1 MKVASCGIHG
11 FHETIGLDVDQIRVF
26 WTLESNEHA
35 VQTAY
40 RVVVSTSKRD
50 LADDG
55 STNPNATCDSG
66 KVASDEQR
74 NILCKPDDGFRSTCS
89 YHWRVTV
96 WDEHDVAT
104 QSEVHTFFT
113 AYPRSQLLPPYS
125 MNQKYMPNSSL
136 IFRTWFEDIED
147 KWKAVWIGDG
157 GDKPLYLRKS
167 FNLARKPCKAIALAS
182 GLGHFDLHV
191 NGQPASDHVI
201 DPGWSNYH
209 RTVQYV
215 GYDLTAHID
224 AGDNVLAA
232 HLGNGFYAGSGT
244 EEDRFFWPMYEDNTY
259 VRYGNELC
267 FFAELHLFY
276 EDGTHD
282 IMHTDPSWK
291 VRKSATTLANIYASE
306 THDMRLYPSGWT
318 SPSFNEAEWV
328 SAKPLTGPRGLL
340 RYQSQPP
347 VVLHDKLEPVST
359 TTPRPGVVCFD
370 LGQNASIMLHLAV
383 EGPAGS
389 EIIVRYSETANE
401 DGTVLM
407 PDPLF
412 KDFETKVYSKI
423 YLAGTGAPENWRPD
437 FSFTAARYIQIEG
450 VSTEEGLGLP
460 VVRSIHGRHISSAST
475 RVGSM
480 KTDKEDVN
488 ALIKASHWSLSSN
501 IFSYHTDCPQI
512 EKFGWLEVTHLLAPA
527 SQYVF
532 GMEALYTKIIYDMID
547 AQEPSGLV
555 PTMAPEIRYMCGP
568 LHDTISWGGA
578 LCLLPEL
585 LVKYYSSTWVIPQV
599 YPAAVRYMD
608 YMKSKER
615 LGGLIEHGLGD
626 WGRDIA
632 WGNLQA
638 NIETAYYYKCLQN
651 TEMMARHLGLT
662 QEAEKYK
669 TWAARVYDVYN
680 EELLITDDESLPYTY
695 YTSRDNIGQRDC
707 QAVAQAYALQFNMV
721 PAEQIPSVQQ
731 AFLASVSDNRIRS
744 GELGLKCIFETLI
757 DLQRPDIVLA
767 MARQEEHPSYMRFL
781 RKGETTFLEF
791 WQDECRSKSH
801 DLFCTIHEWFYAGV
815 LGIRPVGD
823 AYRTF
828 VVRPPYDSE
837 FKDVE
842 GFVDCPYGRVALKFS
857 QTAENVLLHVTVPIG
872 TEASIAI
879 PESFGSSVKVLRGDR
894 EVAANRQGQ
903 NLQLKNG
910 GYSIEF
916 R

>member
-1 MKVASCGIHG
+1 MSATMRVLNCGIHG
-11 FHETIGLDVDQIRVF
+11 FHETLGLDVDEVRVF
-26 WTLESNEHA
+26 WTLEADKYA
-35 VQTAY
+35 VQAAY
-40 RVVVSTSKRD
+40 RVVVSTSEEDVAAEPASNIDFAFDTGRI
-50 LADDG
+50 
-55 STNPNATCDSG
+55 ST
-66 KVASDEQR
+66 DEQR
-74 NILCKPDDGFRSTCS
+74 NILLWDG
-89 YHWRVTV
+89 
-96 WDEHDVAT
+96 DGVAT
-104 QSEVHTFFT
+104 HSEVQTFFT

-125 MNQKYMPNSSL
+125 MNQKYMPHSSL
-136 IFRTWFEDIED
+136 IFRTWFEDIEN

-157 GDKPLYLRKS
+157 GDKPLYIRKG
-167 FNLARKPCKAIALAS
+167 FNLARKPFKAIALAS

-191 NGQPASDHVI
+191 NGEPASDHVI

-215 GYDLTAHID
+215 GYDLTTHLD
-224 AGDNVLAA
+224 AGKNVLAA

-282 IMHTDPSWK
+282 IIHTDPSWK

-306 THDMRLYPSGWT
+306 THDKRLLPCGWT
-318 SPSFNEAEWV
+318 SPGFNEADW
-328 SAKPLTGPRGLL
+328 SPAKPLTGPRGLL

-359 TTPRPGVVCFD
+359 TSPRPGVVCFD
-370 LGQNASIMLHLAV
+370 LGQNASIMLHLSV

-389 EIIVRYSETANE
+389 KIMIRYSETANA

-412 KDFETKVYSKI
+412 KDFETKVFSKI
-423 YLAGTGAPENWRPD
+423 YLAGTGAPEDWRPD

-450 VSTEEGLGLP
+450 VATEEGNGLP
-460 VVRSIHGRHISSAST
+460 VVRSLFGRHISSASQ

-480 KTDKEDVN
+480 KTDKDDVN

-501 IFSYHTDCPQI
+501 IYSYHTDCPQI

-532 GMEALYTKIIYDMID
+532 DMEALYTKIIYDMID

-585 LVKYYSSTWVIPQV
+585 LFKYYGSTWVIPQV

-608 YMKSKER
+608 YIKTKER

-651 TEMMARHLGLT
+651 TAMMARHLGLSEET
-662 QEAEKYK
+662 AKYES
-669 TWAARVYDVYN
+669 WAARVLGVYN
-680 EELLITDDESLPYTY
+680 KELLITDDESSPYAY

-707 QAVAQAYALQFNMV
+707 QAVAQAYALQFDMV
-721 PAEQIPSVQQ
+721 PTEHISSVQN

-781 RKGETTFLEF
+781 RQGETTFLEF

-815 LGIRPVGD
+815 LGIKPKGN
-823 AYRTF
+823 AYKTF
-828 VVRPPYDSE
+828 SIEPPYGSE
-837 FKDVE
+837 FKNVE
-842 GFVDCPYGRVALKFS
+842 GHVDCPYGRIEVKFS
-857 QTAENVLLHVTVPIG
+857 QTAEKVALGVTVPVG
-872 TEASIAI
+872 TRASVRI
-879 PESFGSSVKVLRGDR
+879 PHSSSTSIKLSRSGETMTPEKDGQYVVLR
-894 EVAANRQGQ
+894 
-903 NLQLKNG
+903 NG
-910 GYSIEF
+910 SYSIEF
-916 R
+916 E

>member
-1 MKVASCGIHG
+1 MKVVSCGIHG
-11 FHETIGLDVDQIRVF
+11 FHETIGLDVDEIRVF
-26 WTLESNEHA
+26 WTLESDLYAE
-35 VQTAY
+35 QTAY
-40 RVVVSTSKRD
+40 RVVISTSEQ
-50 LADDG
+50 G
-55 STNPNATCDSG
+55 ISTGAAPDFDTT
-66 KVASDEQR
+66 KVATDQQR
-74 NILCKPDDGFRSTCS
+74 NVLCKPSGGFRSTCS
-89 YHWRVTV
+89 YYWRIMV
-96 WDEHDVAT
+96 WDSNDVVAH
-104 QSEVHTFFT
+104 SEIQTFFT

-125 MNQKYMPNSSL
+125 MNQKYMPHSSL
-136 IFRTWFEDIED
+136 IFRTWFEDIEN
-147 KWKAVWIGDG
+147 KWKAVWIGNG
-157 GDKPLYLRKS
+157 GDKPLYLRKG
-167 FNLARKPCKAIALAS
+167 FDLARKPSKAIALAS

-191 NGQPASDHVI
+191 NGQAASEHVI

-215 GYDLTAHID
+215 GYDLTEHLS
-224 AGDNVLAA
+224 AGENVLAA

-276 EDGTHD
+276 DDGTHE
-282 IMHTDPSWK
+282 IIHSDPSWK
-291 VRKSATTLANIYASE
+291 VRRSATTLANIYASE
-306 THDMRLYPSGWT
+306 THDKRLYPTGWT
-318 SPSFNEAEWV
+318 SAGFDDDDWT
-328 SAKPLTGPRGLL
+328 SAKPLTGPRGQL

-347 VVLHDKLEPVST
+347 VVLHERLEPRSISG
-359 TTPRPGVVCFD
+359 PRPGVVCFD
-370 LGQNASIMLHLAV
+370 LGQNASIMLHLSV

-389 EIIVRYSETANE
+389 EIIVRYSETANA

-423 YLAGTGAPENWRPD
+423 YLAGTGAPEDWRPD
-437 FSFTAARYIQIEG
+437 FSFTAARYIQLEG
-450 VSTEEGLGLP
+450 VATEEGHGLP
-460 VVRSIHGRHISSAST
+460 VVHSLYARHISSASQ

-480 KTDKEDVN
+480 KTDKDDVN

-527 SQYVF
+527 SQYIF

-585 LVKYYSSTWVIPQV
+585 LVKYYGSTWVIPQV

-608 YMKSKER
+608 YIKTKER
-615 LGGLIEHGLGD
+615 FGGLIEHGLGD

-651 TEMMARHLGLT
+651 TAMMAKQLGRAD
-662 QEAEKYK
+662 EATKYE
-669 TWAARVYDVYN
+669 TWAARVLDVYN
-680 EELLITDDESLPYTY
+680 RELLVTDDRNVPYAY

-721 PAEQIPSVQQ
+721 PAQHIASVQR
-731 AFLASVSDNRIRS
+731 AFLDSVSDNRIRS

-757 DLQRPDIVLA
+757 DLHRPDIVLA
-767 MARQEEHPSYMRFL
+767 MVRQEEHPSYMRFL
-781 RKGETTFLEF
+781 RRGETTFLEF

-815 LGIRPVGD
+815 LGIRPDGN
-823 AYRTF
+823 AYKTF
-828 VVRPPYDSE
+828 RIEPPYDSE
-837 FKDVE
+837 LNDVE
-842 GFVDCPYGRVALKFS
+842 GHVDCPYGRIQVKFRQTGERVALDVS
-857 QTAENVLLHVTVPIG
+857 VPVG
-872 TEASIAI
+872 TQASILI
-879 PESFGSSVKVLRGDR
+879 PESFKTSIDVLRSNKIDMVKTTG
-894 EVAANRQGQ
+894 EYLVV
-903 NLQLKNG
+903 KNG
-910 GYSIEF
+910 SYSITF

>member
-1 MKVASCGIHG
+1 MKVVSCGIHG
-11 FHETIGLDVDQIRVF
+11 FHETIGLDVDEIRVF
-26 WTLESNEHA
+26 WTLESDLYAE
-35 VQTAY
+35 QTAY
-40 RVVVSTSKRD
+40 RVVISTSEQ
-50 LADDG
+50 G
-55 STNPNATCDSG
+55 ISTGAAPDFDTT
-66 KVASDEQR
+66 KVATDQQR
-74 NILCKPDDGFRSTCS
+74 NVLCKPSGGFRSTCS
-89 YHWRVTV
+89 YYWRITV
-96 WDEHDVAT
+96 WDSNDVVAH
-104 QSEVHTFFT
+104 SEIQTFFT

-125 MNQKYMPNSSL
+125 MNQKYMPHSSL
-136 IFRTWFEDIED
+136 IFRTWFEDIEN
-147 KWKAVWIGDG
+147 KWKAVWIGNG
-157 GDKPLYLRKS
+157 GDKPLYLRKG
-167 FNLARKPCKAIALAS
+167 FDLARKPSKAIALAS

-191 NGQPASDHVI
+191 NGQAASEHVI
-201 DPGWSNYH
+201 DSGWSNYH

-215 GYDLTAHID
+215 GYDLTEHLS
-224 AGDNVLAA
+224 AGENVLAA

-276 EDGTHD
+276 DDGTHE
-282 IMHTDPSWK
+282 IIHSDPSWK
-291 VRKSATTLANIYASE
+291 VRRSATTLANIYASE
-306 THDMRLYPSGWT
+306 THDKRLYPTGWT
-318 SPSFNEAEWV
+318 SAGFDDYDWT
-328 SAKPLTGPRGLL
+328 SAKPLTGPRGQL

-347 VVLHDKLEPVST
+347 VVLHERLEPRSISG
-359 TTPRPGVVCFD
+359 PRPGVVCFD
-370 LGQNASIMLHLAV
+370 LGQNASIMLHLSV

-389 EIIVRYSETANE
+389 EIIVRYSETANA

-423 YLAGTGAPENWRPD
+423 YLAGTGAPEDWRPD
-437 FSFTAARYIQIEG
+437 FSFTAARYIQLEG
-450 VSTEEGLGLP
+450 VATEEGHGLP
-460 VVRSIHGRHISSAST
+460 VVHSLYARHISSASQ

-480 KTDKEDVN
+480 KTDKDDVN

-527 SQYVF
+527 SQYIF

-585 LVKYYSSTWVIPQV
+585 LVKYYGSTWVIPQV

-608 YMKSKER
+608 YIKTKER
-615 LGGLIEHGLGD
+615 FGGLIEHGLGD

-651 TEMMARHLGLT
+651 TAMMAKQLGRAD
-662 QEAEKYK
+662 EATKYE
-669 TWAARVYDVYN
+669 TWAARVLDVYN
-680 EELLITDDESLPYTY
+680 RELLVTDDRNVPYAY

-721 PAEQIPSVQQ
+721 PAQHIASVQR
-731 AFLASVSDNRIRS
+731 AFLDSVSDNRIRS

-757 DLQRPDIVLA
+757 DLHRPDIVLA
-767 MARQEEHPSYMRFL
+767 MVRQEEHPSYMRFL
-781 RKGETTFLEF
+781 RRGETTFLEF

-815 LGIRPVGD
+815 LGIRPDGN
-823 AYRTF
+823 AYKTF
-828 VVRPPYDSE
+828 RIEPPYDSE
-837 FKDVE
+837 LNDVE
-842 GFVDCPYGRVALKFS
+842 GHVDCPYGRIQVKFRQTGERVALDVS
-857 QTAENVLLHVTVPIG
+857 VPVG
-872 TEASIAI
+872 TQASILI
-879 PESFGSSVKVLRGDR
+879 PESFKTSIDVLRSNKIDMVKTTG
-894 EVAANRQGQ
+894 EYLVV
-903 NLQLKNG
+903 KNG
-910 GYSIEF
+910 SYSITF

>member
-1 MKVASCGIHG
+1 
-11 FHETIGLDVDQIRVF
+11 
-26 WTLESNEHA
+26 
-35 VQTAY
+35 
-40 RVVVSTSKRD
+40 
-50 LADDG
+50 
-55 STNPNATCDSG
+55 
-66 KVASDEQR
+66 
-74 NILCKPDDGFRSTCS
+74 
-89 YHWRVTV
+89 
-96 WDEHDVAT
+96 
-104 QSEVHTFFT
+104 
-113 AYPRSQLLPPYS
+113 
-125 MNQKYMPNSSL
+125 MNQKYMPHSSL
-136 IFRTWFEDIED
+136 IFRTWFEDIEN

-157 GDKPLYLRKS
+157 GDKPLYLRKG

-201 DPGWSNYH
+201 DPGWSDYH
-209 RTVQYV
+209 RTVRYV
-215 GYDLTAHID
+215 GYDLTTHID
-224 AGDNVLAA
+224 AGDNVLVA
-232 HLGNGFYAGSGT
+232 HLGNGFYAGSVT
-244 EEDRFFWPMYEDNTY
+244 EEDRFFWP
-259 VRYGNELC
+259 
-267 FFAELHLFY
+267 
-276 EDGTHD
+276 
-282 IMHTDPSWK
+282 I
-291 VRKSATTLANIYASE
+291 
-306 THDMRLYPSGWT
+306 
-318 SPSFNEAEWV
+318 FNEAEWV

-359 TTPRPGVVCFD
+359 TTPRLCFD

-437 FSFTAARYIQIEG
+437 FSFTAARYIRIEG

-585 LVKYYSSTWVIPQV
+585 LVKYYGSTWVIPQV

-651 TEMMARHLGLT
+651 TEMMARHLGRT
-662 QEAEKYK
+662 EEAEKYK
-669 TWAARVYDVYN
+669 TWAARVYNVYN
-680 EELLITDDESLPYTY
+680 KELLITDDEILPYTY

-721 PAEQIPSVQQ
+721 PAEHIPSVQQ

-781 RKGETTFLEF
+781 RKGETTFFEF

-842 GFVDCPYGRVALKFS
+842 GFVDCPYGRITVKFS
-857 QTAENVLLHVTVPIG
+857 QTAEKVVLNLTVPVG
-872 TEASIAI
+872 AEASIAI
-879 PESFGSSVKVLRGDR
+879 PENFGSSVKVLRGDQ
-894 EVAANRQGQ
+894 EVAADQSGQ
-903 NLQLKNG
+903 TLKLKNG

>member
-1 MKVASCGIHG
+1 V
-11 FHETIGLDVDQIRVF
+11 
-26 WTLESNEHA
+26 
-35 VQTAY
+35 TA
-40 RVVVSTSKRD
+40 
-50 LADDG
+50 
-55 STNPNATCDSG
+55 
-66 KVASDEQR
+66 
-74 NILCKPDDGFRSTCS
+74 ILR
-89 YHWRVTV
+89 RRIV
-96 WDEHDVAT
+96 
-104 QSEVHTFFT
+104 
-113 AYPRSQLLPPYS
+113 
-125 MNQKYMPNSSL
+125 L
-136 IFRTWFEDIED
+136 I
-147 KWKAVWIGDG
+147 
-157 GDKPLYLRKS
+157 
-167 FNLARKPCKAIALAS
+167 NLV
-182 GLGHFDLHV
+182 G
-191 NGQPASDHVI
+191 
-201 DPGWSNYH
+201 SNYH

-215 GYDLTAHID
+215 GYDLTAHLS

-232 HLGNGFYAGSGT
+232 HVGNGFYAGSGT

-276 EDGTHD
+276 DDNTHD
-282 IMHTDPSWK
+282 IIHTDPSWK

-306 THDMRLYPSGWT
+306 THDKRLYPSGWT
-318 SPSFNEAEWV
+318 SPGFDESDWT

-347 VVLHDKLEPVST
+347 VILHDKLEPVLT
-359 TTPRPGVVCFD
+359 TSPRPGVVCFD
-370 LGQNASIMLHLAV
+370 LGQNASIMLHLSV
-383 EGPAGS
+383 EGPIGS
-389 EIIVRYSETANE
+389 EIVVRYSETANP

-412 KDFETKVYSKI
+412 KDFETKVFSKI
-423 YLAGTGAPENWRPD
+423 YLAGTGGPEHWRPD
-437 FSFTAARYIQIEG
+437 FSFTAARYIQLEG
-450 VSTEEGLGLP
+450 VTTEEGHGLP
-460 VVRSIHGRHISSAST
+460 VVRSLYGRHISSAAQ
-475 RVGSM
+475 RVGLM
-480 KTDKEDVN
+480 KTDKDDVN
-488 ALIKASHWSLSSN
+488 ALIKASQWSLSSN

-532 GMEALYTKIIYDMID
+532 GMESLYTKIIYDMID
-547 AQEPSGLV
+547 AQEPSGLI

-585 LVKYYSSTWVIPQV
+585 LVKYYGSTWVISQV
-599 YPAAVRYMD
+599 YPAAIRYRD
-608 YMKSKER
+608 YMKTEER

-651 TEMMARHLGLT
+651 TGIMAKHLGLPE
-662 QEAEKYK
+662 EATKYES
-669 TWAARVYDVYN
+669 WAARVLEIYN
-680 EELLITDDESLPYTY
+680 KELLITDDDSVPYTY

-707 QAVAQAYALQFNMV
+707 QAVAQAYALQFEMV
-721 PAEQIPSVQQ
+721 PVQHIASVQD

-815 LGIRPVGD
+815 LGIRLKGD
-823 AYRTF
+823 AYKTF
-828 VVRPPYDSE
+828 TIEPPYDSE

-842 GFVDCPYGRVALKFS
+842 GHVDCPYGRIDVKFS
-857 QTAENVLLHVTVPIG
+857 QTANRVALEVSVPVG
-872 TEASIAI
+872 TQASIRI
-879 PESFGSSVKVLRGDR
+879 PDSSESPVKLCRGG
-894 EVAANRQGQ
+894 ETMTANKSGQ
-903 NLQLKNG
+903 YLELENG
-910 GYSIEF
+910 HYSIEF
-916 R
+916 H

>member
-11 FHETIGLDVDQIRVF
+11 FHETIGLDVDAIRVY
-26 WTLESNEHA
+26 WALESHEYA
-35 VQTAY
+35 RQSAY
-40 RVVVSTSKRD
+40 RVLISTSD
-50 LADDG
+50 LAHTDQASSPADI
-55 STNPNATCDSG
+55 AWDSG
-66 KVASDEQR
+66 KVSTDEQR
-74 NILCKPDDGFRSTCS
+74 NILCKPAKGFHSTCS
-89 YHWRVTV
+89 YYWRVTV
-96 WDEHDVAT
+96 WDEKDVAT
-104 QSEVHTFFT
+104 NSEVQSFFT

-125 MNQKYMPNSSL
+125 MNQKYMPHSSL
-136 IFRTWFEDIED
+136 IFRTWFEDIEN
-147 KWKAVWIGDG
+147 KWKAVWVGDG

-167 FNLARKPCKAIALAS
+167 FDLARKPSKAIALAS

-215 GYDLTAHID
+215 GYDLTTHLD
-224 AGDNVLAA
+224 AGQNVLAA

-282 IMHTDPSWK
+282 IIHSDPSWK
-291 VRKSATTLANIYASE
+291 VHKSATTLANIYASE
-306 THDMRLYPSGWT
+306 THDKRLYPSGWT
-318 SPSFNEAEWV
+318 SPSFDETEWV
-328 SAKPLTGPRGLL
+328 AAKPLTGPRGLL

-347 VVLHDKLEPVST
+347 VILHDKLESQSITV
-359 TTPRPGVVCFD
+359 PRPGVVCFD
-370 LGQNASIMLHLAV
+370 LGQNASIMLHLSV
-383 EGPAGS
+383 EGPAGA
-389 EIIVRYSETANE
+389 EVIVRYSETANE

-407 PDPLF
+407 PDRLF

-423 YLAGTGAPENWRPD
+423 FLAGTGTPEDWRPD

-450 VSTEEGLGLP
+450 VSMEEGQGLP
-460 VVRSIHGRHISSAST
+460 VVRSLYARHISSASQ

-527 SQYVF
+527 SQYAF

-585 LVKYYSSTWVIPQV
+585 LVKYYGSTWVIPQV

-608 YMKSKER
+608 YMKTKER

-651 TEMMARHLGLT
+651 TSMMAEHLGLT
-662 QEAEKYK
+662 EDARKYQ
-669 TWAARVYDVYN
+669 TWAARVLEVYN
-680 EELLITDDESLPYTY
+680 RELLITDDESSQHVY

-721 PAEQIPSVQQ
+721 PTKHIASIQR
-731 AFLASVSDNRIRS
+731 AFLTSVSDNRIRS

-757 DLQRPDIVLA
+757 DLHRPDIVLA

-815 LGIRPVGD
+815 LGIRPQGD
-823 AYRTF
+823 AYKTF
-828 VVRPPYDSE
+828 SIEPPYESE

-842 GFVDCPYGRVALKFS
+842 GQVDCPYGRIAVKFKE
-857 QTAENVLLHVTVPIG
+857 TAEMVSLNVTVPVG
-872 TEASIAI
+872 TEASIRV
-879 PESFGSSVKVLRGDR
+879 PENLGASVKVTRSGSEEKASRNGNYL
-894 EVAANRQGQ
+894 E
-903 NLQLKNG
+903 LKNG
-910 GYSIEF
+910 DFAIEF

>member
-11 FHETIGLDVDQIRVF
+11 FHETVGLDVDEIRVF
-26 WTLESNEHA
+26 WTLESELYA
-35 VQTAY
+35 EQTAY
-40 RVVVSTSKRD
+40 RVVISTSERGVAAEAASD
-50 LADDG
+50 F
-55 STNPNATCDSG
+55 NATWDSG
-66 KVASDEQR
+66 KVWTDEQR
-74 NILCKPDDGFRSTCS
+74 NILCKPSGGFRSTCS
-89 YHWRVTV
+89 YYWRVTV
-96 WDEHDVAT
+96 WDSNDVAT
-104 QSEVHTFFT
+104 HSEVQTFFT

-125 MNQKYMPNSSL
+125 MNQKYMPHSSL
-136 IFRTWFEDIED
+136 IFRTWFEDIEN

-157 GDKPLYLRKS
+157 GDKPLYLRKG
-167 FNLARKPCKAIALAS
+167 FNLTRKPSKAIALAS

-191 NGQPASDHVI
+191 NGRPASEHII

-215 GYDLTAHID
+215 GYDLTEHLS
-224 AGDNVLAA
+224 AGENVLAA

-276 EDGTHD
+276 DDGTHD
-282 IMHTDPSWK
+282 IIHTDPSWK

-306 THDMRLYPSGWT
+306 THDKRLFPARWT
-318 SPSFNEAEWV
+318 SAGFDEGDWT

-347 VVLHDKLEPVST
+347 VVLHDTLEPKTVSS
-359 TTPRPGVVCFD
+359 PRSGVVCFD
-370 LGQNASIMLHLAV
+370 LGQNASIMLHVSV

-389 EIIVRYSETANE
+389 EIIVRYSETANA

-423 YLAGTGAPENWRPD
+423 YLAGTGAPEDWRPD
-437 FSFTAARYIQIEG
+437 FSFTAARYIQLEG
-450 VSTEEGLGLP
+450 VAMEEGHGLP
-460 VVRSIHGRHISSAST
+460 IVRSLYARHISSASQ
-475 RVGSM
+475 RVGSL
-480 KTDKEDVN
+480 KTDKDDVN
-488 ALIKASHWSLSSN
+488 ALIKASYWSLSSN

-532 GMEALYTKIIYDMID
+532 GMETLYTKIIYDMID

-585 LVKYYSSTWVIPQV
+585 LVKYYGSTWVIPQV

-608 YMKSKER
+608 YMKTKER

-651 TEMMARHLGLT
+651 TAMMAKHLGRT
-662 QEAEKYK
+662 EEATKYE
-669 TWAARVYDVYN
+669 TWAARVLEAYN
-680 EELLITDDESLPYTY
+680 RELLVTDDENVPYAY

-721 PAEQIPSVQQ
+721 PVQHIASVQR

-757 DLQRPDIVLA
+757 DLHRPDIVLA

-781 RKGETTFLEF
+781 RRGETTFLEF
-791 WQDECRSKSH
+791 WQDDCRSKSH

-815 LGIRPVGD
+815 LGIRSVGD
-823 AYRTF
+823 AYKTF
-828 VVRPPYDSE
+828 RIEPPYGSE
-837 FKDVE
+837 FRDVE
-842 GFVDCPYGRVALKFS
+842 GHVDCPYGRIQVKFR
-857 QTAENVLLHVTVPIG
+857 QTDERVGLDVSVPVGTQASVL
-872 TEASIAI
+872 I
-879 PESFGSSVKVLRGDR
+879 PEKFRTSIDVLRS
-894 EVAANRQGQ
+894 NRVVMVKTSEQYVV
-903 NLQLKNG
+903 LKNG
-910 GYSIEF
+910 DYSITF